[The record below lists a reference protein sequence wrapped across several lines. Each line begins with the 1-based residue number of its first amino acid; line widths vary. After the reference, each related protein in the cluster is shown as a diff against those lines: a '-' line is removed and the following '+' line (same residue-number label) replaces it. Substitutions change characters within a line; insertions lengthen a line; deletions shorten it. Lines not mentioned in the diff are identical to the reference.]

1 MRKNHNLPAH
11 LEIMTVPEVVAYKL
25 MPNPEPIEQN
35 TRIITRK
42 GIEVLADSNRTRVLL
57 ASRHRRLNFP
67 PCICRL
73 DRGVAAYDVALVIDW
88 LKHNDIHALKFTRA
102 DYESTDKIMPRH
114 RNGYSYKYSKDGSL
128 DVNAAQAFLST
139 FFVKNTQQPA
149 SDNGRQNQPIARQT
163 VHVFSYHEHQQTQ
176 PINAWS
182 QRNDCNHRIAIV
194 GNFD

>member
-11 LEIMTVPEVVAYKL
+11 LQIMTVPEVLAYKL
-25 MPNPEPIEQN
+25 MPNPEPIEPD
-35 TRIITRK
+35 TRIITRQ

-57 ASRHRRLNFP
+57 VSRKRSLNFP
-67 PCICRL
+67 PLVCRL

-102 DYESTDKIMPRH
+102 DYESTDKIMPRY
-114 RNGYSYKYSKDGSL
+114 RNGYSYKYSKDGTL
-128 DVNAAQAFLST
+128 DVSAAQAFLST
-139 FFVKNTQQPA
+139 FFVKNTDDEA
-149 SDNGRQNQPIARQT
+149 SSHDRPKQPIERQT
-163 VHVFSYHEHQQTQ
+163 VHVFSFHEHQHTQ

-182 QRNDCNHRIAIV
+182 QRHDSNHRIAIA